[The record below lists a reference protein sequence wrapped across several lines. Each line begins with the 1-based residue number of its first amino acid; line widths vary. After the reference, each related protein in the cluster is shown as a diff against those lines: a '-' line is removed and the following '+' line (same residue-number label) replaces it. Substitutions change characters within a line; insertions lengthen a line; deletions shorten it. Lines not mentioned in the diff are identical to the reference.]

1 MKIDLSKFDKY
12 LEDKTVSVHHHP
24 TEDLHIYN
32 YTQVCQFSG
41 AWDEVTMMSR
51 GLILDS
57 QGNVI
62 ARPFKKFFNR
72 EERPD
77 DVPNTSFIAYDKA
90 DGSLGIRYKTSGG
103 YALATRG
110 SFTSDQAIEGTK
122 MLQELEY
129 DFKDNLTY
137 LFEII
142 YPENRI
148 VIDYGKD
155 RKLIFLGAIDIE
167 TGEVLT
173 PDKFPDYPYE
183 KVSPISDFE
192 SPRDNAEGVVLYFK
206 NGFMCK
212 VKYEEYIR
220 LHRLVTGVTARR
232 IWDILRNKQDKEL
245 AELTERVPEEFKSWV
260 EETTADLNNKYKA
273 IEKISLSVFDE
284 VKFMETRKEQA
295 GHIIFTAKEH
305 AGIVFA
311 MLDNKPYD
319 LIIWKQLKPAAERP
333 FREDL

>member
-1 MKIDLSKFDKY
+1 
-12 LEDKTVSVHHHP
+12 
-24 TEDLHIYN
+24 
-32 YTQVCQFSG
+32 
-41 AWDEVTMMSR
+41 MSR
-51 GLILDS
+51 GLILDG
-57 QGNVI
+57 QGNII
-62 ARPFKKFFNR
+62 ARPFNKFFNR

-77 DVPNTSFIAYDKA
+77 DVPSASFIAYDKA
-90 DGSLGIRYKTSGG
+90 DGSLGIRYKTSNG
-103 YALATRG
+103 YALSTRG
-110 SFTSDQAIEGTK
+110 SFSSDQAIEGTK
-122 MLQELEY
+122 MLQEIKY

-148 VIDYGKD
+148 VIDYGKE
-155 RKLIFLGAIDIE
+155 RKLIFLGARDIE

-183 KVSPISDFE
+183 KVTPITDFE
-192 SPRDNAEGVVLYFK
+192 KPRDNAEGVVLYFK

-212 VKYEEYIR
+212 VKYEEYVR

-260 EETTADLNNKYKA
+260 EETTNDLNGKYKA
-273 IEKISLSVFDE
+273 IEKIAKDLFDD
-284 VKFMETRKEQA
+284 VKFMETRKDQA
-295 GHIIFTAKEH
+295 NYILATDKDRSSV
-305 AGIVFA
+305 VFA
-311 MLDNKPYD
+311 MLSNKSYEE
-319 LIIWKQLKPAAERP
+319 IIWRQLKPTAEKP